1 MGKIKYVQR
10 QLKQHNFKQHISFSR
25 DLPNPGIEP
34 RSPTLWADALPS
46 EPPGKLK
53 QHNGAC
59 NKCPVCVCVCTP
71 MHVHA
76 RSVAQ
81 SCLTLCN
88 PMECSPIHG
97 IFQARI
103 LEWVAI
109 PFSRRIFL
117 TQGLNPALQAVFF
130 TTEPPGKP
138 LISVLLLL
146 LSHFSHV
153 WLCATP

>member
-53 QHNGAC
+53 QHKGAC
-59 NKCPVCVCVCTP
+59 NKCPVCVCVCVCTP

-88 PMECSPIHG
+88 PMDCSPIHG

-109 PFSRRIFL
+109 TFSRRIFL
-117 TQGLNPALQAVFF
+117 TQGLNPALQAVFL
-130 TTEPPGKP
+130 P
-138 LISVLLLL
+138 
-146 LSHFSHV
+146 LSHQGS
-153 WLCATP
+153 P

>member
-10 QLKQHNFKQHISFSR
+10 QLKQHNFKQRISFSR

-34 RSPTLWADALPS
+34 RSPTLRADAFPS

-53 QHNGAC
+53 QHKGAC
-59 NKCPVCVCVCTP
+59 NKCPVCVCVP
-71 MHVHA
+71 MHVRA

-81 SCLTLCN
+81 SCPTLCN
-88 PMECSPIHG
+88 PMDCSPPIHG

-109 PFSRRIFL
+109 PFSRRIFR
-117 TQGLNPALQAVFF
+117 TQVLNPALQAVFFFFFF

-146 LSHFSHV
+146 SHFSHV
-153 WLCATP
+153 